1 VSSSLFEVRDRSY
14 RQYCGVARALD
25 LVGERWGLLVVRE
38 LVLGPKRFTDLL
50 RGLPGVSTNVLSTR
64 LRQLE
69 RAGVVERR
77 LLPPPAASTVYELTT
92 YGRELEPI
100 LFALGRW
107 GARSLGSR
115 DEDQTLRSHWL
126 AVALKAFFHPRAAV
140 GVAAVYE
147 LLLHDGPFRIDVR
160 DGAVEVSPG
169 RAEDAVLTLEAD
181 DDALVA
187 LLSAGVASDEIRV
200 EQGDPAELQRFVE
213 LFRFAEPA
221 AA

>member
-1 VSSSLFEVRDRSY
+1 MIDRTY

-38 LVLGPKRFTDLL
+38 LVLGPKRFTDLVG
-50 RGLPGVSTNVLSTR
+50 GLPGVSTNVLSSR

-69 RAGVVERR
+69 RAEVVQRR
-77 LLPPPAASTVYELTT
+77 VLPPPAPATVYELTA

-107 GARSLGSR
+107 GARSLGAR
-115 DEDQTLRSHWL
+115 DEETLRSHWL
-126 AVALKAFFHPRAAV
+126 AVALKAFFHAEAAE
-140 GVAAVYE
+140 GVDAVYE
-147 LLLHDGPFRIDVR
+147 LRLREGAFRIDVR
-160 DGAVEVSPG
+160 EGSVTIAPGA
-169 RAEDAVLTLEAD
+169 AEDAFLALEAD

-187 LLSAGVASDEIRV
+187 LLAAGVASEGVRV
-200 EQGDPAELQRFVE
+200 VKGDPAELERFVE

-221 AA
+221 AV